1 MAALATSDVGV
12 QLARSGAPCTSRPFI
27 SDLDDHRAS
36 PATARVRADEAIFSR
51 RPRTT
56 MPDPLQT
63 ARQAKETAALLREA
77 RALLRRIDKLAAG
90 AEGMEPPTP
99 AMVTALREQADRLV
113 HHLARQEHSLQ
124 QRTKQAIRR
133 GSRT

>member
-1 MAALATSDVGV
+1 
-12 QLARSGAPCTSRPFI
+12 
-27 SDLDDHRAS
+27 
-36 PATARVRADEAIFSR
+36 
-51 RPRTT
+51 

-90 AEGMEPPTP
+90 AEGMESPTP
-99 AMVTALREQADRLV
+99 AMVTVLREQADRLV
-113 HHLARQEHSLQ
+113 HHLARQEHTLQ

>member
-1 MAALATSDVGV
+1 MYVTALHQRPGRPSCLDSNGTRACARGDILATTKND
-12 QLARSGAPCTSRPFI
+12 
-27 SDLDDHRAS
+27 
-36 PATARVRADEAIFSR
+36 
-51 RPRTT
+51 

-113 HHLARQEHSLQ
+113 HQLARQEHTLQ

>member
-1 MAALATSDVGV
+1 
-12 QLARSGAPCTSRPFI
+12 
-27 SDLDDHRAS
+27 
-36 PATARVRADEAIFSR
+36 
-51 RPRTT
+51 

-77 RALLRRIDKLAAG
+77 RALLRRIDKLTAG
-90 AEGMEPPTP
+90 SEGMEPPTP

-113 HHLARQEHSLQ
+113 HHLARQEHTLQ